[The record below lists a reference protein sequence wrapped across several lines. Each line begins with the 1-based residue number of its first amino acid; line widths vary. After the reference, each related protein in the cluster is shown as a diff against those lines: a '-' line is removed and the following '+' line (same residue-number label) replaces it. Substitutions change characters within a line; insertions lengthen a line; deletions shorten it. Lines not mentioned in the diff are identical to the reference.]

1 MGNSRNIP
9 SMQKF
14 VQLIVFENGNEVRF
28 FRVSV
33 LFTKRAEGGEIIF
46 GIFLGQ
52 KRIRQ
57 IKERSTLL
65 D

>member
-33 LFTKRAEGGEIIF
+33 LFTKRGEFWLLSVVEF
-46 GIFLGQ
+46 GKLW
-52 KRIRQ
+52 
-57 IKERSTLL
+57 
-65 D
+65 